1 MVSSGHYW
9 IYIRDFDRGIW
20 RKYNDEYVQEAKE
33 EDIYDTQP
41 TIKPATPYFLVY
53 VKDDQRKE
61 LVDAV
66 CRDVQELPQEPQQD
80 IIMEDEDNNYAT
92 VQPDPWTADSYAD
105 DDITKPNGLWNAES
119 QSLPR
124 TVW

>member
-92 VQPDPWTADSYAD
+92 VQPDPWTTDSYAD